1 MWLTLL
7 AVRNAIA
14 VLMASLAIVVL
25 GATSLSRLSMDLFPN
40 INQPVV
46 TIGTIYTG
54 ANVQDIEKTVTYPIE
69 KAVSAVPGVR
79 HVESRSRPGIS
90 AVQVWFNYDAD
101 LNAGQNEIIQRIQQI
116 SNTLPS
122 GIKQPFIVKFDLSNI
137 PVCLITV
144 SGGGLDEK
152 RLYDLAY
159 NTIEPQIERIAGVA
173 SAGVDGG
180 KIRQIAVNLD
190 RDLLYAKA
198 ISVLDVVRSVN
209 DANFLM
215 PSGDV
220 RIGTVDYK
228 LLTNNQ
234 FQLVKPMED
243 IVVRKVGDIPVR
255 VRDLGHVSDSH
266 EAQSSVVRV
275 NGERAVYLR
284 VNKQPAANTIEV
296 VDAVKALM
304 PKLLGVPPGVSVG
317 LTFDQST
324 YIRQSINSLWHESL
338 QGALLAFLVILL
350 FLRSFVSTGIIFV
363 AIPLSIMCTLI
374 AMYFL
379 GQTLNIFTLGGLAL
393 AVGRLVDDSIVELEN
408 INRHLAMPGKDR
420 HAAVLDAARE
430 VAMPIF
436 VSTIT
441 TIVVF
446 LPTIFLEGQS
456 KLLFI
461 PLTFTISF
469 SLFASFLV
477 SRTVTPLMCL
487 RLLRPVRPR
496 DPASRRLRDRFMRLS
511 QAFFDRLDAGYQDVL
526 QWALGHRKVVVV
538 GVLAVFLAS
547 LGLVPLI
554 GSEFFP
560 ASDES
565 QFRVFLRAPIGT
577 RVEETEKV
585 VARVE
590 QMFQQNLR
598 PGELQSIVSTVGIPA
613 GRSALFT
620 GNTGPH
626 AAQVQAYLSTP
637 DKRTRSDVQIVA
649 ALRPR
654 FAGEFPGTVT
664 YFNLGGIVNRV
675 LNRGS
680 QNPLEVEVL
689 GYDFA
694 DAQTAAR
701 EVARVMR
708 DVPGVADVQVSR
720 EGNYPQ
726 WSVAV
731 DREKAATAGLSQR
744 DVAQAALFSLNSNV
758 SVNPSIFTDPRT
770 GNQYNIVVQLD
781 EPFRVRPEDLG
792 KIFVTAAGGRP
803 VVLSTIAEIQRSVAP
818 VEIERKYQQ
827 RLIRVSGNPVG
838 RDLGAISDDIEGRLG
853 ALQLPPGFAVQ
864 MGGQTAQQREAFSS
878 LTFMSILALML
889 VYMVMASQF
898 RSLKDPFII
907 MFSVPMGL
915 IGVIL
920 ALFLTRTT
928 LSTTSFM
935 GIIMMVGIVVSNG
948 VLLIEYT
955 NELRRRGSPLVA
967 AVVQAGR
974 TRLRPILMT
983 SLTTIFGLMPMAL
996 GWLVGG
1002 EANAPLA
1009 RAVIGGLAVSTG
1021 LTLILIPTLYTILE
1035 ERFPRHLA
1043 LEETGA
1049 A

>member
-1 MWLTLL
+1 
-7 AVRNAIA
+7 
-14 VLMASLAIVVL
+14 
-25 GATSLSRLSMDLFPN
+25 
-40 INQPVV
+40 
-46 TIGTIYTG
+46 
-54 ANVQDIEKTVTYPIE
+54 
-69 KAVSAVPGVR
+69 
-79 HVESRSRPGIS
+79 
-90 AVQVWFNYDAD
+90 
-101 LNAGQNEIIQRIQQI
+101 
-116 SNTLPS
+116 
-122 GIKQPFIVKFDLSNI
+122 
-137 PVCLITV
+137 
-144 SGGGLDEK
+144 
-152 RLYDLAY
+152 
-159 NTIEPQIERIAGVA
+159 
-173 SAGVDGG
+173 
-180 KIRQIAVNLD
+180 
-190 RDLLYAKA
+190 
-198 ISVLDVVRSVN
+198 
-209 DANFLM
+209 
-215 PSGDV
+215 
-220 RIGTVDYK
+220 
-228 LLTNNQ
+228 
-234 FQLVKPMED
+234 
-243 IVVRKVGDIPVR
+243 
-255 VRDLGHVSDSH
+255 
-266 EAQSSVVRV
+266 
-275 NGERAVYLR
+275 
-284 VNKQPAANTIEV
+284 
-296 VDAVKALM
+296 
-304 PKLLGVPPGVSVG
+304 
-317 LTFDQST
+317 
-324 YIRQSINSLWHESL
+324 
-338 QGALLAFLVILL
+338 
-350 FLRSFVSTGIIFV
+350 
-363 AIPLSIMCTLI
+363 
-374 AMYFL
+374 
-379 GQTLNIFTLGGLAL
+379 
-393 AVGRLVDDSIVELEN
+393 
-408 INRHLAMPGKDR
+408 
-420 HAAVLDAARE
+420 
-430 VAMPIF
+430 
-436 VSTIT
+436 
-441 TIVVF
+441 
-446 LPTIFLEGQS
+446 
-456 KLLFI
+456 
-461 PLTFTISF
+461 
-469 SLFASFLV
+469 
-477 SRTVTPLMCL
+477 
-487 RLLRPVRPR
+487 
-496 DPASRRLRDRFMRLS
+496 
-511 QAFFDRLDAGYQDVL
+511 
-526 QWALGHRKVVVV
+526 
-538 GVLAVFLAS
+538 VLAVFLAS